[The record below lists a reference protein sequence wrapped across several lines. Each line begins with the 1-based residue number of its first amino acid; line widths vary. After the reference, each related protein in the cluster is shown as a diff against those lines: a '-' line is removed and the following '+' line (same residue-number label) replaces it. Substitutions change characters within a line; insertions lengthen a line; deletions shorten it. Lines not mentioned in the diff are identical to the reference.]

1 VTVKKRATAQV
12 AFNPKPWEPGMR
24 RALRIVTTIIPVAA
38 LAACVSPT
46 APSSPETTPCLAG
59 KVPYA
64 TCANKDFINP
74 LGDFINPLG
83 DFINPLGNV
92 SVRPGER

>member
-1 VTVKKRATAQV
+1 VTVKKHATAQV
-12 AFNPKPWEPGMR
+12 EENPKPLEPGMR
-24 RALRIVTTIIPVAA
+24 RVLRVVTVLIPVAT

-46 APSSPETTPCLAG
+46 APSEEPAPCVAG

-92 SVRPGER
+92 SIRPGE